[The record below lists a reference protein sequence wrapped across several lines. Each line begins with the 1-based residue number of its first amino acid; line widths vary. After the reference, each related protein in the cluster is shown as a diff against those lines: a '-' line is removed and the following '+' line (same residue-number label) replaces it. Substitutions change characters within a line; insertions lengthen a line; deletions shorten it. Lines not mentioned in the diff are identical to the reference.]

1 MNADVFIQKAILEQ
15 QAAELRRILLQRINV
30 LEQRVAELKRSNQNP
45 YYIFGSP
52 QISVCKSNCN
62 FTVTGSGFLP
72 HNIVFVHVSNDDLN
86 RVLYQQS
93 VDNRRK
99 FISTRQTPCV
109 SGLPFH
115 FVATDGQHINHIIY
129 QQSAD
134 NSGKFT
140 LTQQIPYVSD
150 PPLHFVATDGRHI
163 NGQQLWSNIFT
174 TF

>member
-1 MNADVFIQKAILEQ
+1 MNADVFIQKGILEQ
-15 QAAELRRILLQRINV
+15 QVVELRYILLQQVNV
-30 LEQRVAELKRSNQNP
+30 LERRLAELKRSNQNP
-45 YYIFGSP
+45 YSIFGSP
-52 QISVCKSNCN
+52 QISVCKGNCT

-86 RVLYQQS
+86 RVLYRRS
-93 VDNRRK
+93 VDNRGK

-115 FVATDGQHINHIIY
+115 FVATDGRHINHIIY

-140 LTQQIPYVSD
+140 LAQQIPYVSG

-163 NGQQLWSNIFT
+163 NGQQLWSNIST
-174 TF
+174 TC